1 MLTRLLRLQQDVIKG
16 EKMTV
21 MFYLFLFLFVLISVI
36 LCFVILIQEAKSLGL
51 GASFGGDSGDSL
63 FGTST
68 AEVLKRFTAYMTGIF
83 LITCLFLSMWS
94 SSLGRREGATIA
106 SVEMHSDKN

>member
-1 MLTRLLRLQQDVIKG
+1 
-16 EKMTV
+16 MTIL
-21 MFYLFLFLFVLISVI
+21 FYTFLFLFILLCVI

-68 AEVLKRFTAYMTGIF
+68 AEVLKRFTAYVAGMF
-83 LITCLFLSMWS
+83 LLGCLVLSLWS
-94 SSLGRREGATIA
+94 SSLGRAEFSPSPSIEQ
-106 SVEMHSDKN
+106 VDE

>member
-1 MLTRLLRLQQDVIKG
+1 
-16 EKMTV
+16 MTV
-21 MFYLFLFLFVLISVI
+21 LFYIFLFLFIILCAV

-68 AEVLKRFTAYMTGIF
+68 AEVLKRFTAYLAAIF
-83 LITCLFLSMWS
+83 LISCLCLSLWS
-94 SSLGRREGATIA
+94 SALGRGQ
-106 SVEMHSDKN
+106 SVPSTLPETEQES

>member
-1 MLTRLLRLQQDVIKG
+1 MTALFYVFLVLFMLLC
-16 EKMTV
+16 
-21 MFYLFLFLFVLISVI
+21 VL

-68 AEVLKRFTAYMTGIF
+68 AEVLKRFTGYVAGFF
-83 LITCLFLSMWS
+83 LVTCLILSFWT
-94 SSLGRREGATIA
+94 SSLGRRSG
-106 SVEMHSDKN
+106 SVIPPIEMESPTPE